1 MYRARTDLKKN
12 RLYLTITEP
21 NRKTLI
27 KALKEVEQLCL
38 ALKPNFTC
46 LTDLRNCEII
56 SESDQ
61 DIIEKAQNRMW
72 GLGLGKAVR
81 IISDTNTDKSLVD
94 ILRAISAE
102 YPIAYVKSVQD
113 AEEIL
118 DSYKRGLDSDR
129 GLTEKEKYKII
140 DRYGWE
146 DENRYLTY
154 EEAIKDLKQIRRS
167 GHETA
172 IIVDARVFIHNNSNK
187 P

>member
-1 MYRARTDLKKN
+1 MYRTRTDLKKN
-12 RLYLTITEP
+12 RLFLTIKEP

-46 LTDLRNCEII
+46 LTDLRNCKII

-61 DIIEKAQNRMW
+61 DIIEKAQNRVW
-72 GLGLGKAVR
+72 DLGLGKAVR
-81 IISDTNTDKSLVD
+81 IISDSNTDKPLVD
-94 ILRAISAE
+94 MLGAISAE
-102 YPIAYVKSVQD
+102 YPITYVTSVQT

-118 DSYKRGLDSDR
+118 DSYKREIDSHK

-146 DENRYLTY
+146 DERRYLSY
-154 EEAIKDLKQIRRS
+154 KEAIKNLKQIRRS
-167 GHETA
+167 GRKTA
-172 IIVDARVFIHNNSNK
+172 IVVDARVFINSNSNK

>member
-1 MYRARTDLKKN
+1 MYSARTDLKKN

-27 KALKEVEQLCL
+27 QALKDVEQLCL
-38 ALKPNFTC
+38 DLKPNFTC
-46 LTDLRNCEII
+46 LTDLRNCKII
-56 SESDQ
+56 SESVQ

-81 IISDTNTDKSLVD
+81 MISDSNTDKPLVD
-94 ILRAISAE
+94 MLHGVSAE
-102 YPIAYVKSVQD
+102 YPVAYVTRVQV

-118 DSYKRGLDSDR
+118 DSYKREIDSHK
-129 GLTEKEKYKII
+129 GLTEKEKYKIV

-146 DENRYLTY
+146 NENRYLTY
-154 EEAIKDLKQIRRS
+154 KEAIKNLKQIRRS
-167 GHETA
+167 GRETA
-172 IIVDARVFIHNNSNK
+172 IIVDACVFIHPNSSK